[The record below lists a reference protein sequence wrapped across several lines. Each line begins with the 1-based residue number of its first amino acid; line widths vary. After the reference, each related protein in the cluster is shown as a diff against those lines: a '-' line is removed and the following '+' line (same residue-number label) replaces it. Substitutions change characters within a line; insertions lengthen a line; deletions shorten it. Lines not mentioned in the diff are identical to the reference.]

1 MDLVYRLLI
10 CKVYFL
16 SLIPKRTSTALR
28 HSGLNVRSLWISCN
42 SFSVMVG
49 LEFFCFILMV
59 SLFKFKNVSIL
70 TLQNSAI
77 LLKVIASGM
86 ALPCSQPLKHCLVI
100 PILFPNSV
108 CVSLTANADFK
119 FAYR

>member
-28 HSGLNVRSLWISCN
+28 RSGLNVRSLWISCN
-42 SFSVMVG
+42 SFSVMAG
-49 LEFFCFILMV
+49 LTFWCSVLFV
-59 SLFKFKNVSIL
+59 SIFKLKNVSML
-70 TLQNSAI
+70 TPQNSAI
-77 LLKVIASGM
+77 LLKVITSGI
-86 ALPCSQPLKHCLVI
+86 ALPCFQPLKHCLVI

-108 CVSLTANADFK
+108 CVSPK
-119 FAYR
+119 RKR